1 MAIRGFRTKIA
12 FHVVLLVFLS
22 ALIAD
27 VLAVLVLQGFVVRH
41 RLDQHSALLESAAR
55 LVLHGLEQPIDAADS
70 EIPRQLPEI
79 LANDD
84 FSAIAIVDRSG
95 TLRFEKGHP
104 DHSPERIR
112 RAVDS
117 ALHTGKPCR
126 EALGL
131 MWAVFWWSASDEL
144 VAVPLHGGETV
155 SGAAAAVVP
164 LAPLYAK
171 VSQYNKPVLYYIL
184 LNSIILSAVG
194 LYRIFRIY
202 LHPIDRIVRQA
213 DEYSSDEDLF
223 FTFRREDDELNRL
236 SSALNR
242 MLKRI
247 AEDQQKLKASVVSLA
262 KANQELKEAQN
273 EIVRAEKMASVGRLA
288 AGIAHEIGNPIG
300 IVLGYMELIRQP
312 DLAPEELKDFSLRAE
327 KEIQRINTIIRQL
340 LDLARPKKS
349 EPQELSV
356 HAVLEEI
363 AGVMGTQPLM
373 SGIEIDLKLEA
384 EHDILMANAE
394 QLRQVFLN
402 LLLNAGDAI
411 ADVHESTQGR
421 IGIRTWNEIPP
432 SSHRVLG
439 IRFEDN
445 GKGISPDQIDSVFDP
460 FYTTKEP
467 GKGTGLGL
475 AVSYMIIQK
484 MGGTISVES
493 RENSGTQFTIFL
505 PLETIGAAP
514 QLRDGDSQTR

>member
-1 MAIRGFRTKIA
+1 VAIRGFRTKIA

-27 VLAVLVLQGFVVRH
+27 ILVVLVLQGFIVRH
-41 RLDQHSALLESAAR
+41 RLDQHSVILESAAR
-55 LVLHGLEQPIDAADS
+55 QALHDLEQPIDAADS
-70 EIPRQLPEI
+70 PVRRRLPEM
-79 LANDD
+79 LANDG
-84 FSAIAIVDRSG
+84 FSAVAIVDRDG
-95 TLRFEKGHP
+95 TLRFDKGHP
-104 DHSPERIR
+104 RHSPEVIR
-112 RAVDS
+112 RAVES
-117 ALHTGKPCR
+117 ALHTGKPCK

-144 VAVPLHGGETV
+144 LAVPIDTDGRV

-164 LAPLYAK
+164 LAPMYVKLR
-171 VSQYNKPVLYYIL
+171 QYNKPVLYYIL
-184 LNSIILSAVG
+184 LNSIILSVVG

-202 LHPIDRIVRQA
+202 LYPIDRIVRQA
-213 DEYSSDEDLF
+213 DEYGSDEDIF
-223 FTFRREDDELNRL
+223 FTFRREDNELNRL

-349 EPQELSV
+349 EPQQISV

-363 AGVMGTQPLM
+363 AGVMGAQPLM

-384 EHDILMANAE
+384 ERDILMVNAE

-411 ADVHESTQGR
+411 GEVKGLSHGR
-421 IGIRTWNEIPP
+421 VGIRTWNETSPN
-432 SSHRVLG
+432 SHPELVIG
-439 IRFEDN
+439 FEDN
-445 GKGISPDQIDSVFDP
+445 GKGIAPDQIESVFDP

-484 MGGTISVES
+484 MGGTIAVES
-493 RENSGTQFTIFL
+493 RVNSGTRFTIFL
-505 PLETIGAAP
+505 PLAPPPKILETQG
-514 QLRDGDSQTR
+514 Q